1 MRRNSKEISVDYEN
15 SVSKSNSFSLAK
27 LNVGLTLN
35 QMQLFAFAIYSTQKN
50 GETIFN
56 KKSFEEKFDLAKYQT
71 VQAVKDSKKIST
83 LQFSTVDLENDTFDY
98 INIFQRIKYDNG
110 TFDFVWSDSMIPHI
124 LNLKTEY
131 ITTDLSI
138 ATKFTSSYSWTLY
151 EYLKGLYGYWHKELT
166 KEGMLNLFSVETK
179 KSYIDNTAVFKQ
191 KVLDKAIAEINEY
204 TELEVH
210 YTETK
215 KGRSI
220 VGFDLHWTTGN
231 NVVTATKKQV
241 EEIEKFYN
249 MLEENMFD
257 YMELKEKD
265 LLEESMSLIKDTIA
279 KKRGVILGELTFKK
293 ADIMIK
299 DLGIV
304 LRKLE
309 SIKERDSVFKPP
321 FYNWLEHRE
330 DEE

>member
-1 MRRNSKEISVDYEN
+1 MRRNSKEIQIDYEN

-56 KKSFEEKFDLAKYQT
+56 KKSFEDKFDLVKYQT
-71 VQAVKDSKKIST
+71 SQAVKDSKKLSS
-83 LQFSTVDLENDTFDY
+83 LQFSTVDLENDSFDY

-110 TFDFVWSDSMIPHI
+110 NFDFTWSDSMIPHI

-131 ITTDLSI
+131 ITTNLSI
-138 ATKFTSSYSWTLY
+138 ASKFTSSYSWTLY

-166 KEGMLNLFSVETK
+166 KEGMLNLFSVENK

-191 KVLDKAIAEINEY
+191 KVLDKAVKEINEY

-210 YTETK
+210 YTEKK

-220 VGFDLHWTTGN
+220 IGFDLHWTTGN
-231 NVVTATKKQV
+231 NIVAATKKQIS
-241 EEIEKFYN
+241 EIEKFFI
-249 MLEENMFD
+249 MVEENMFD
-257 YMELKEKD
+257 YMELKNKE
-265 LLEESMSLIKDTIA
+265 LLEESMKIIKDTIN
-279 KKRGVILGELTFKK
+279 KKRSVKLEELTFKE
-293 ADIMIK
+293 ADILIK
-299 DLGIV
+299 DLSLV
-304 LRKLE
+304 LRRLENIKL
-309 SIKERDSVFKPP
+309 SDNRVKPP
-321 FYNWLEHRE
+321 FYNWLEDRE
-330 DEE
+330 DG